1 MKKPKKKYS
10 LVKHIDFMILDI
22 IFIELSFFISCM
34 VRYDT
39 FMGAT
44 HKYVYMSLILMVAYI
59 FGAFFWNLYS
69 GILRRSFTD
78 ELKSVFL
85 LVGGLFVAL
94 TLYCFITKATVDYS
108 RAVLL
113 AFIVVAIP
121 LVYVER
127 LVWKEVVRK
136 KLKASKGEVL
146 LFIEEADAVDKI
158 HYFTR
163 QAEEGVIVTG
173 IITYDKSELNEI
185 GGIPVVGYRDDLYE
199 YVDKHDVECV
209 YIHLSNVEIHNY
221 IDFLVRNNIIV
232 YRALRN
238 LEKSSFRYSVTEM
251 NGYKTLCVRDRELSL
266 GFIVTKRITD
276 IIVALIALI
285 LSSPITIAT
294 ALAIKLEDG
303 GSVIYKSKRVGQ
315 YGKDFYIYKFR
326 SMKQNADR
334 LEDMLTSEELER
346 YHKEFKL
353 DNDPRITKVGN
364 FIRTHS
370 IDELPQFI
378 NVLKGDMAFIGP
390 RPLIRDEVDMNY
402 PDNKDILLSLKPG
415 ITGYWQAYAR
425 NNVGYENGERQRMEL
440 YYIGHSDWT
449 MDIKI
454 LFRTVM
460 VVITGDGAQ

>member
-1 MKKPKKKYS
+1 M
-10 LVKHIDFMILDI
+10 
-22 IFIELSFFISCM
+22 
-34 VRYDT
+34 
-39 FMGAT
+39 
-44 HKYVYMSLILMVAYI
+44 
-59 FGAFFWNLYS
+59 
-69 GILRRSFTD
+69 
-78 ELKSVFL
+78 L
-85 LVGGLFVAL
+85 LN
-94 TLYCFITKATVDYS
+94 
-108 RAVLL
+108 
-113 AFIVVAIP
+113 
-121 LVYVER
+121 
-127 LVWKEVVRK
+127 
-136 KLKASKGEVL
+136 
-146 LFIEEADAVDKI
+146 KI

-276 IIVALIALI
+276 IIVAL
-285 LSSPITIAT
+285 
-294 ALAIKLEDG
+294 AIKLEDG
-303 GSVIYKSKRVGQ
+303 GPVIYKSKRVGQ

-334 LEDMLTSEELER
+334 LEDMLTPEELER

-378 NVLKGDMAFIGP
+378 NILKGDMA
-390 RPLIRDEVDMNY
+390 L
-402 PDNKDILLSLKPG
+402 
-415 ITGYWQAYAR
+415 
-425 NNVGYENGERQRMEL
+425 VGLERIPIEEKKM
-440 YYIGHSDWT
+440 
-449 MDIKI
+449 
-454 LFRTVM
+454 
-460 VVITGDGAQ
+460 